1 MLKSLCAKV
10 QKWHPWV
17 WYSIAFVSIVLDQI
31 TKKWADASL
40 TYNTPVEVFSFF
52 NITLRYNTG
61 AAFSM
66 FADAGGWQRY
76 MLGGIAAV
84 VSVVLVVW
92 IAKLKSTKWLEAL
105 GLSLILGGAIGNL
118 YDRVLLG
125 HVIDFIE
132 FHWFETYYFPAFNI
146 ADSAITLGAGCLIF
160 DGVFLS
166 KDKKDA

>member
-1 MLKSLCAKV
+1 
-10 QKWHPWV
+10 
-17 WYSIAFVSIVLDQI
+17 
-31 TKKWADASL
+31 
-40 TYNTPVEVFSFF
+40 
-52 NITLRYNTG
+52 
-61 AAFSM
+61 M